1 MHTERWLQ
9 VWNGT
14 LRRAILML
22 EACKVQQYVTIY
34 WVTILEIVI
43 HFFDPHH
50 RSPLTAKQDIQI
62 PEWEE
67 FITKLSMDILREQ
80 SPGALLRARD
90 KVYELLSNCIPAE
103 VILKTLCR
111 KLLIRLDDDVKHDL
125 IHWAAYYEHRLQL
138 GSKDIF
144 HIEAFIAKFMSIYKK
159 FLLELYG

>member
-1 MHTERWLQ
+1 
-9 VWNGT
+9 
-14 LRRAILML
+14 
-22 EACKVQQYVTIY
+22 
-34 WVTILEIVI
+34 
-43 HFFDPHH
+43 
-50 RSPLTAKQDIQI
+50 
-62 PEWEE
+62 
-67 FITKLSMDILREQ
+67 MDILREQ

-103 VILKTLCR
+103 VILKTLCQ